1 MLLGS
6 AGNFV
11 ILAKAGVST
20 TGTTAVVGD
29 IGVSLAAASY
39 ITGFGLIMDAS
50 NKFSTS
56 ALVTGKV
63 YAADYAPPTP
73 ANMTTA
79 VSDMETAY
87 TDAAG
92 RTLPDF
98 TELGAGD
105 ISGMT
110 LAPGLYKWGTGVL
123 ITGAGVTLS
132 GGKNDVWIFQIGQDL
147 TVGNAAMVTLSGGAQ
162 AKNVFW
168 AVAGAVTLG
177 TTSEFNGNILAE
189 TNIAM
194 NTGAVLNGRALA
206 QTAVTLIANTIVKPT
221 PGAAKPTPPI
231 DLRDLH
237 ANLSQK
243 GETEGWDLHV
253 WANITNTSSQT
264 FPGKMR
270 IKSYQSSTEIT
281 KYYPSDTEYVDIS
294 ITPGKGRYPSGVVD
308 YWLLDNVGEGKG
320 KPKDVFVEIWI
331 FDTIG
336 NQVAYASRIAN

>member
-132 GGKNDVWIFQIGQDL
+132 GGKNDVWVFQIG
-147 TVGNAAMVTLSGGAQ
+147 
-162 AKNVFW
+162 
-168 AVAGAVTLG
+168 
-177 TTSEFNGNILAE
+177 
-189 TNIAM
+189 
-194 NTGAVLNGRALA
+194 
-206 QTAVTLIANTIVKPT
+206 
-221 PGAAKPTPPI
+221 
-231 DLRDLH
+231 
-237 ANLSQK
+237 
-243 GETEGWDLHV
+243 
-253 WANITNTSSQT
+253 
-264 FPGKMR
+264 
-270 IKSYQSSTEIT
+270 
-281 KYYPSDTEYVDIS
+281 
-294 ITPGKGRYPSGVVD
+294 
-308 YWLLDNVGEGKG
+308 
-320 KPKDVFVEIWI
+320 
-331 FDTIG
+331 
-336 NQVAYASRIAN
+336 